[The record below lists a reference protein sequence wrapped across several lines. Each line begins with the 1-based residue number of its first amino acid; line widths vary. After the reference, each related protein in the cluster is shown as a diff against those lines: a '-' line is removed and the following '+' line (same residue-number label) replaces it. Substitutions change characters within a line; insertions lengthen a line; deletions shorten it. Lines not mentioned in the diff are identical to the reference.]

1 MKQEL
6 ISLAKDPLIKK
17 MLIFFSLIM
26 IMFTV
31 IFIWRWNRLPPQLPL
46 FYSLPRSEDQLGTPL
61 MFLILPFLSV
71 FIFAV
76 NFLLAI
82 ILYKNERLVGTILI
96 IIATVLSFILFIT
109 FIKIIMTIS

>member
-6 ISLAKDPLIKK
+6 ISLAKDPLVKRL
-17 MLIFFSLIM
+17 LILFVLII

-31 IFIWRWNRLPPQLPL
+31 ILIWRWNMLPPQMPL

-61 MFLILPFLSV
+61 MFLLLPLLSIILFV
-71 FIFAV
+71 F

-82 ILYKNERLVGTILI
+82 ILYKNERLACTILI
-96 IIATVLSFILFIT
+96 ITATVLSFLLFIT
-109 FIKIIMTIS
+109 FMKIIMTVS